1 VELRPTGVD
10 FRGEC
15 FGAAAAQPG
24 QAGQMTR
31 LRRATE
37 CRAKCLAYLN
47 AVDYSGGRITITKRG
62 KPVAGAGAGEA
73 AWVPIAREQ

>member
-1 VELRPTGVD
+1 
-10 FRGEC
+10 
-15 FGAAAAQPG
+15 
-24 QAGQMTR
+24 MTR